1 MIESPL
7 ETIRISTM
15 QHLKL
20 GDIESHFMFA
30 KWIKNNNT
38 ETVQNIWFSGEAH
51 FYLNGIENKR
61 NGCYWGTEKPNLYIE
76 KPVHG
81 EKVTV

>member
-30 KWIKNNNT
+30 KWIKKT
-38 ETVQNIWFSGEAH
+38 TTLKSFKTSGFLAH
-51 FYLNGIENKR
+51 FYLNGIENER
-61 NGCYWGTEKPNLYIE
+61 NGCYWGSEKPNLYIE